1 MATVEREI
9 RSCTKSE
16 FYMNISNLRWEMLEC
31 RAETRL
37 GDNVVLH
44 QMAGVEREAMLKVVE
59 GWFVSTHFATLR
71 LWVEVGVCWVT
82 HTPPKLRMATEFTPK
97 ASESRRAKIE
107 T

>member
-1 MATVEREI
+1 MFEG
-9 RSCTKSE
+9 
-16 FYMNISNLRWEMLEC
+16 

-59 GWFVSTHFATLR
+59 RWFVFTHFATLR
-71 LWVEVGVCWVT
+71 LWVEVGVCCVT

-97 ASESRRAKIE
+97 ASESRRARIE